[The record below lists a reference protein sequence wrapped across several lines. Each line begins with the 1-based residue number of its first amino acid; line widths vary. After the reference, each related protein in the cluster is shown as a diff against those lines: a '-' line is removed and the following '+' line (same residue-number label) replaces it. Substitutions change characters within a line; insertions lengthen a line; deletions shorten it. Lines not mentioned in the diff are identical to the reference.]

1 MKQIVE
7 ELKGLITFKNTT
19 DQNDIVLIAAK
30 EPQMLLFAH
39 VGEIERDSSRKEE
52 WWHVPLTVLSIPLQ
66 QMTWTLRTEQMTGKE
81 IFTMGGNERFVQAV
95 DLSEN
100 DLTATVEKM
109 ETKKKTI
116 KQSGLKRVK

>member
-1 MKQIVE
+1 MKKLVE
-7 ELKGLITFKNTT
+7 ELKGLIKFKKTT

-30 EPQMLLFAH
+30 EPQMLFFAH
-39 VGEIERDSSRKEE
+39 VGVIERDSSRKEE

-66 QMTWTLRTEQMTGKE
+66 KLTWTLRTEQMTGKE

-100 DLTATVEKM
+100 DLTATIEKTVSK
-109 ETKKKTI
+109 TKKI
-116 KQSGLKRVK
+116 KKSGLKRVK